1 MTPLAGNGEPALRT
15 TVLGGECLEPRDPVK
30 RVPIASLRDSDS
42 PRSDGVDL
50 DHVQL
55 LSEVQVPLPPIV
67 VHRSTMRVIDG
78 MHRLKAAILRGRDH
92 IEVRYFDGDDEDAFV
107 LAVQLNAAHGLPLSA
122 ADRTAAAARVL
133 GAHPEWSDQAIA
145 ALAGISDKT
154 VAAIRRASTAEHPA
168 VNYRIGRDGRRRPL
182 NPTEGRMRASALFT
196 EKADAPLR
204 EVAAEA
210 GISLNTARDVRERLR
225 RGEDPVPEQRRGRT
239 CRDTTADRHD
249 SADTPPDLNDALAL
263 APDWKAKF
271 DVLARD
277 PALRFN
283 EEGRTIL
290 RLLHSQMMGAQAW
303 ERLIE
308 NVPTHS
314 TASVAEA
321 ARRCGQAWQQFARRL
336 EARQC
341 ETGTTQRFVSE
352 AHCSESDSLGHS
364 AGDLRI
370 VSARRA

>member
-1 MTPLAGNGEPALRT
+1 MQ
-15 TVLGGECLEPRDPVK
+15 
-30 RVPIASLRDSDS
+30 RVPIAALRESDS
-42 PRSDGVDL
+42 PRCGGVDL
-50 DHVQL
+50 DHAQL

-78 MHRLKAAILRGRDH
+78 MHRWEAAVLRGREH
-92 IEVRYFDGDDEDAFV
+92 IEVRYFDGSDEDAFV
-107 LAVQLNAAHGLPLSA
+107 LAVRLNAAHGLPLSA
-122 ADRTAAAARVL
+122 ADRTAAAARIL
-133 GAHPEWSDQAIA
+133 AGHPEWSDQAIA
-145 ALAGISDKT
+145 ALAGLSDKT
-154 VAAIRRASTAEHPA
+154 VAAMRRATTADHPA

-225 RGEDPVPEQRRGRT
+225 RGENPVPEQRRGQA
-239 CRDTTADRHD
+239 CRHNTAAERH
-249 SADTPPDLNDALAL
+249 SAADMPPDLSDALTL

-290 RLLHSQMMGAQAW
+290 RLLHSQMMGAQSW

-321 ARRCGQAWQQFARRL
+321 ARRCAQAWQQFARRL

-341 ETGTTQRFVSE
+341 GTGAAQRFADD
-352 AHCSESDSLGHS
+352 AHCAEPPSQGRV

-370 VSARRA
+370 VGARRA